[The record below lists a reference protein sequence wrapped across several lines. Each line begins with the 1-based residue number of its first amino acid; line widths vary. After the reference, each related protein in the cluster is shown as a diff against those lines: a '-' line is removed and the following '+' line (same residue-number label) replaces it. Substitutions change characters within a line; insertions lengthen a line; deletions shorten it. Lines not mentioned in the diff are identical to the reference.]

1 MTDVLIF
8 LSGTFISLLTL
19 AGFALTFRE
28 FKYMGEHPEE
38 FPRDYAHLREGGKSK
53 P

>member
-8 LSGTFISLLTL
+8 LSGSFISVLTL

-38 FPRDYAHLREGGKSK
+38 FPHDYAHLREGRQRKF
-53 P
+53 